1 MFEPYPISF
10 FITTLVKPW
19 WSSKALVSMAS
30 CLENVLRP
38 ISGMERTRQGSSV
51 LPSFK
56 STFSNLSHARLHAW
70 TRRTLGS
77 ASP

>member
-1 MFEPYPISF
+1 
-10 FITTLVKPW
+10 
-19 WSSKALVSMAS
+19 
-30 CLENVLRP
+30 
-38 ISGMERTRQGSSV
+38 MERTRQGSSV